1 MKFVAPTPERIATTP
16 GHFLKVPGELCLKF
30 SAQKL
35 GVNFSLFLVKLFL
48 GCIFPIGITCDIEK
62 RQFGPFRPTLVMKTF
77 DMCLLTPQGN
87 ALLGS
92 QFVLAW
98 VL

>member
-1 MKFVAPTPERIATTP
+1 MKFVAPIPPEQIATTTI
-16 GHFLKVPGELCLKF
+16 HFLKVPEELF

-35 GVNFSLFLVKLFL
+35 
-48 GCIFPIGITCDIEK
+48 
-62 RQFGPFRPTLVMKTF
+62 MKTF

-92 QFVLAW
+92 QIVLAW
-98 VL
+98 VLRRSNFGPSADRLLENSRAFPTGTDVLNF